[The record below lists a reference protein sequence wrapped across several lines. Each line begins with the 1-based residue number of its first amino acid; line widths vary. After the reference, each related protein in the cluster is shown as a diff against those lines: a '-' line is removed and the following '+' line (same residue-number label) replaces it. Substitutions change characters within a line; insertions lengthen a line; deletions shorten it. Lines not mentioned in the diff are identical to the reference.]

1 MQNIKTKHA
10 LLTSIISIVLC
21 VTMLVGSTYAWFTD
35 QASTSTNN
43 IVAGTLNITLE
54 QFDETN
60 QKWVSAEGQT
70 LKFVD
75 MDENDLWEPGCTYR
89 LPSLRI
95 ANDSNLAVKYEIV
108 INGIDSETGLNKAIE
123 WTVVGDLAG
132 SLMPSD
138 KTSNE
143 IQISAH
149 MKEES
154 GNEFQGMTMDGVTVT
169 VYATQKAEEYD
180 SNDNSY
186 DANAEYAVADDVYVQ
201 ADGSLKAVSVEGLS
215 EVAKLASADETITS
229 VSYNGAQ
236 VPVVRDNAAMEDA
249 LTSGATIV
257 VLTED
262 NYTIPDSARG
272 KTLTIVGNGDTNIS
286 VVDDGA
292 SEGDI
297 DYSLR
302 GSNVVFENVTLNIKG
317 SDHPGYAGLSATY
330 NNCTIVG
337 SNYTLY
343 GDSVFNNCTF
353 NLNNGYVWTW
363 GAKNVEF
370 NSCTFEDIVGG
381 AAKAILVHN
390 TVETVVT
397 VKDCTFKGTVPKT
410 TWDGIPV
417 AAVSI
422 DPENGSPDATV
433 YFAGTNSV
441 SDAYNSL
448 YQVKYADE
456 VDDVKVYIDGIEQTI
471 TAMK

>member
-1 MQNIKTKHA
+1 MQNFKTKHA
-10 LLTSIISIVLC
+10 LLMSVISIILC
-21 VTMLVGSTYAWFTD
+21 MTMLVGSTFAWFTD
-35 QASTSTNN
+35 QASTEVNS
-43 IVAGTLNITLE
+43 IVSGNLDITLE
-54 QFDETN
+54 MQDETGA
-60 QKWVSAEGQT
+60 WVDAEGT
-70 LKFVD
+70 VLNFID
-75 MDENDLWEPGCTYR
+75 MDDNDLWEPGCTYS
-89 LPSLRI
+89 LPKLRVS
-95 ANDSNLAVKYEIV
+95 NDGDLAVKYELV
-108 INGIDSETGLNKAIE
+108 VDGIDKAEGLNAALE
-123 WTVVGDLAG
+123 WTIDGDIEGTLSANA
-132 SLMPSD
+132 D
-138 KTSNE
+138 TNE
-143 IQISAH
+143 IAISAH
-149 MKEES
+149 MKEEA
-154 GNEFQGMTMDGVTVT
+154 GNDFQGLTMDGITVT
-169 VYATQKAEEYD
+169 VYATQATEESD

-186 DANAEYAVADDVYVQ
+186 DANAEYAVADGVYVQ
-201 ADGSLKAVSVEGLS
+201 ADGSLKVVSVEGLS
-215 EVAKLASADETITS
+215 EVAKLASTDETITS

-249 LTSGATIV
+249 IADGATTV

-262 NYTIPDSARG
+262 DYTIPDSAKG
-272 KTLTIVGNGDTNIS
+272 KTLTIVGNGNTNIS

-302 GSNVVFENVTLNIKG
+302 GSDVVFNNVTLNIKG

-363 GAKNVEF
+363 GAENVEF
-370 NSCTFEDIVGG
+370 NGCTFEDTVGG

-397 VKDCTFKGTVPKT
+397 VKNCTFKGTEPKT

-433 YFAGTNSV
+433 YFVGTNSV
-441 SDAYNSL
+441 AAAYNSL

-456 VDDVKVYIDGIEQTI
+456 VDDVKVYIDGVEQTF